1 MWRNSSATRSD
12 PRPVKDSSPGAALGA
27 ALPGDE
33 LIYLQTALVGAG
45 NQERNNICLPLY
57 GAVGSTHPLT
67 TVGASRCPVSRLP
80 RGQLP
85 MTFDGSSA
93 ESRPSSTFRAPAQD
107 AIREFLAGH
116 RLRPARSARER
127 ALGRSPLGESGA
139 EWYWSAVGQL
149 EVASRLEN
157 LGPEWTVV
165 HGIGG
170 PSMNI
175 DHLVIGPAGVFAVC
189 THDHTKQNVWVS
201 GRAFVADGH
210 SLQYLRAAEEAIG
223 YVERNLE
230 REAGDR
236 KSTRLNSSHVRIS
249 YAVFCLKKKNTKMRA
264 SGLDDA
270 EIVDVINAAAFFN
283 WANRLMLSLGEP

>member
-1 MWRNSSATRSD
+1 
-12 PRPVKDSSPGAALGA
+12 
-27 ALPGDE
+27 
-33 LIYLQTALVGAG
+33 
-45 NQERNNICLPLY
+45 
-57 GAVGSTHPLT
+57 
-67 TVGASRCPVSRLP
+67 
-80 RGQLP
+80 

-93 ESRPSSTFRAPAQD
+93 ESRPSSTFRAPAQH

-139 EWYWSAVGQL
+139 QWYWSAVGQL
-149 EVASRLEN
+149 EVTSRLEN

-223 YVERNLE
+223 YVERTLE
-230 REAGDR
+230 REAGV
-236 KSTRLNSSHVRIS
+236 HI
-249 YAVFCLKKKNTKMRA
+249 RA
-264 SGLDDA
+264 SAVITVIDPGSLRVRDLPRDIFVIAASSVTAWLRLREPALGAETVSHLAAVARAEETWSSEPRSVADVESLQRERAEFDRVRHEVATARGVRAAWAISIVSLLVGMMLAVGLLQL
-270 EIVDVINAAAFFN
+270 VAAQ
-283 WANRLMLSLGEP
+283 G